1 MGSYSLDLR
10 TRIVKAHVEEGQT
23 KSAVARRFEVSR
35 WTVGRYVKRA
45 AKGRLAATPHPGSR
59 QRLAAVEREVL
70 QAQVNAHGDWTLEQH
85 AEALLK
91 ATGVE
96 IKKSSVGNYLK
107 RLGISHKKRASS
119 PQSGTKRH
127 ARATEAQ

>member
-35 WTVGRYVKRA
+35 WTVDRYVKRA
-45 AKGRLAATPHPGSR
+45 AKGSLAATPHPGGT
-59 QRLAAVEREVL
+59 QRLAEAEREVL

-107 RLGISHKKRASS
+107 RLGITHKKRVSA
-119 PQSGTKRH
+119 PQSGTKQH